1 MADDDED
8 HIDNDHKNN
17 SKVLTEVSASASA
30 TASVCGRPSD
40 ESTKTVTLSTA
51 AAAAEDASGAVDV
64 SEDMDSDIDADEGD
78 DTWTCEVSKW
88 QDGLAMLAKY
98 PRKVIVLRFPW
109 TPARFQHVF
118 GNQRHRGHA
127 LLINGRVHIFELPS
141 NRHEAITSRIISQVV
156 RRNDYVCVE
165 GSADIVFGNCVLQPD
180 QSLYIERPPNPL
192 QPYGERRPPGDA
204 GSNNVLLPKV
214 VIEVAAG
221 EPLQSI
227 GGLPALYLRL
237 DKPDGIRGVLSVIN
251 RRSRDADIQK
261 DQLVA
266 VWYQYGNWDAQT
278 GSPVPSF
285 AISFGNRL
293 HWRTQRA
300 IERRCAV
307 TGDMWRG
314 VGVGGPPCDQA
325 GIPEYQVPIPVASVL
340 WHGFTDLEMAAMQVA
355 NTAAL
360 SFDLFEVKLVALRRG

>member
-1 MADDDED
+1 MFTCRGESTYGYGHSPVPKRRCIESELNLVGAAAVADED
-8 HIDNDHKNN
+8 EDSVDNDNTNN
-17 SKVLTEVSASASA
+17 SEV
-30 TASVCGRPSD
+30 
-40 ESTKTVTLSTA
+40 
-51 AAAAEDASGAVDV
+51 AEDASGAVDV
-64 SEDMDSDIDADEGD
+64 SEDMDNDIDADEGD

-88 QDGLAMLAKY
+88 QDGLAMLAEY

-109 TPARFQHVF
+109 TPARFQRVF

-127 LLINGRVHIFELPS
+127 RLIDGRVHIFELPS
-141 NRHEAITSRIISQVV
+141 NPHEAITSRIISQVV
-156 RRNDYVCVE
+156 RRNDYVFVE
-165 GSADIVFGNCVLQPD
+165 GSADIVLGNSVLQPD
-180 QSLYIERPPNPL
+180 QSLYIERPLNPL
-192 QPYGERRPPGDA
+192 QPYGERRPPGDV

-214 VIEVAAG
+214 VIEVAAW

-227 GGLPALYLRL
+227 GGLPALYLHL
-237 DKPDGIRGVLSVIN
+237 DRPDGIRGVLSVIN

-293 HWRTQRA
+293 HWRTKRA

-314 VGVGGPPCDQA
+314 VGVGGPPCDRA
-325 GIPEYQVPIPVASVL
+325 GIPEYQFPIPVASVL
-340 WHGFTDLEMAAMQVA
+340 WHGCTDPEMVAMRVA

-360 SFDLFEVKLVALRRG
+360 SFDLFEVKFVAFRRG